1 MSLQIIEARRIAPQP
16 WANKGGST
24 RELFRWPAEG
34 EWQLRISLAEVAHD
48 GQFSAY
54 PGVDRW
60 FAVVGGAG
68 VVLQLPD
75 GRHMLDRHSAPLAFD
90 GALAPHCSLQDR
102 VATQDLNLMLR
113 RGTGRGSMQRVHND
127 DEWLSTASF
136 RAVYAAEPMILQVD
150 DADAARLP
158 AHALAISQ
166 HAGRQRWRVRA
177 ESDTPLAWWLGFEPA
192 PTR

>member
-1 MSLQIIEARRIAPQP
+1 MSLQVIEARRITPHP
-16 WANKGGST
+16 WPNKVGTS

-34 EWQLRISLAEVAHD
+34 EWQMRISLAEVAHD

-60 FAVVGGAG
+60 FVVVGGAG
-68 VVLQLPD
+68 VVLHLDD
-75 GRHMLDRHSAPLAFD
+75 GRHMLDNRSPPLAFD
-90 GALAPHCSLQDR
+90 GAKAPHFSLQDR
-102 VATQDLNLMLR
+102 TATQDLNLMLR
-113 RGTGRGSMQRVHND
+113 RGAGRAAMQRVQGD
-127 DEWLSTASF
+127 DEWISTASL

-150 DADAARLP
+150 EADAARLP